1 MYTLGLERYFKV
13 NNRGWG
19 GILVG
24 KDERSIRG
32 CYGCHKVEV
41 KEVRDT
47 NFMMDEHFSCTSLVR
62 H

>member
-24 KDERSIRG
+24 KDERS
-32 CYGCHKVEV
+32 
-41 KEVRDT
+41 
-47 NFMMDEHFSCTSLVR
+47 NLVSSDSILENLNSGKLTGWYLTVVSKLTPNKT
-62 H
+62 